1 MVFVLQSEK
10 SEIYSAIQKKAAAS
24 VCSVL
29 IFVAPTV
36 DALCALKILV
46 VRKCEE
52 IVIQNLLS
60 LLFPFLFDFLFST
73 CFEPISFPSKSFP
86 FPGFKT

>member
-1 MVFVLQSEK
+1 MVFVTQPAK
-10 SEIYSAIQKKAAAS
+10 SEIYTEIQKRAPAS

-46 VRKCEE
+46 VIKVT
-52 IVIQNLLS
+52 IPDGN
-60 LLFPFLFDFLFST
+60 
-73 CFEPISFPSKSFP
+73 
-86 FPGFKT
+86 